1 MPKQQ
6 AKAKCRFHLKSF
18 RFSAPHSSKREAP
31 ARATLRG
38 LKSLHPWLTESLN
51 AIVAPSSYDAAHRD
65 VGGCFSRK

>member
-1 MPKQQ
+1 MIPKSMP
-6 AKAKCRFHLKSF
+6 RMRSEGWLLVF
-18 RFSAPHSSKREAP
+18 KREVQ

-38 LKSLHPWLTESLN
+38 LKSLHPWLTEGLN